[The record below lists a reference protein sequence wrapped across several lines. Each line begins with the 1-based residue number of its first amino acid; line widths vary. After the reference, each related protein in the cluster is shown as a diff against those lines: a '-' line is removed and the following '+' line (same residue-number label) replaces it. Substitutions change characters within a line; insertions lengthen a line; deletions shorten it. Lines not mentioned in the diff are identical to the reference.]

1 MCVILFNWLINL
13 RDGNIGPSLF
23 FKKGYVH
30 TYFLNIVSIRDISS
44 CMHHNWSREEPIM
57 NRNYYDLLRLRDL
70 TFLDLLYFGHN
81 KLFLYSRKAYF
92 ARIVFFNK
100 VRRNA
105 VHIYIFVAAQITF
118 LELGCHFV
126 RGQHKPRWHFSE

>member
-1 MCVILFNWLINL
+1 MILFNWLINL

-23 FKKGYVH
+23 FMYNVH

-70 TFLDLLYFGHN
+70 TFLDLLYFGITN
-81 KLFLYSRKAYF
+81 YSIYIREKPNF

-100 VRRNA
+100 VRRSA
-105 VHIYIFVAAQITF
+105 VQIYFCCSSNYFFGTWMPF
-118 LELGCHFV
+118 
-126 RGQHKPRWHFSE
+126 R